1 MRTVLFDLDGTL
13 MLTGGAGVRG
23 MNRAG
28 REVFGDHFTID
39 GVPLAGGLDPVIFRE
54 AASRCGI
61 HDHAPRHDVFRDRYL
76 ATLAHEL
83 ATHPEG
89 TVCLPGVRAL
99 LDDMQQRNDVWI
111 GMVTGNYR
119 GAAPL
124 KLRAGGIDPEL
135 FRIAAFGDEAPTRP
149 DLVGLALQRHAA
161 QTGRS
166 ADPREFVVVGDT
178 PRDVDCAHAHDI
190 PCLAVATGIHS
201 VEELMD
207 AGADAVV
214 PNLADH
220 TALWTLFRA

>member
-28 REVFGDHFTID
+28 RELFGDHFTID
-39 GVPLAGGLDPVIFRE
+39 GVPIAGGLDPVIYRE
-54 AASRCGI
+54 AATRCGI
-61 HDHAPRHDVFRDRYL
+61 HDHAPLHEVFRDRYL

-99 LDDMQQRNDVWI
+99 LDDMRRRSDVWI

-119 GAAPL
+119 AAAPI
-124 KLRAGGIDPEL
+124 KLRAGGLDPEL

-149 DLVGLALQRHAA
+149 DIVGLALQRHAA

-178 PRDVDCAHAHDI
+178 PRDVECAHAHGI
-190 PCLAVATGIHS
+190 PCLAVATGMHS
-201 VEELMD
+201 VDELID
-207 AGADAVV
+207 AGADSVV
-214 PNLADH
+214 ASLADPAPLW
-220 TALWTLFRA
+220 ALFGT